1 MARQKVKAEKTA
13 MRAENGMS
21 LPEFTAEILV
31 PTAVVGFLGN
41 WVYTN
46 TKFLYDKNQAVALAS
61 YASEMI
67 YHDGDFEE
75 MKMCQNEYRR
85 KLGIG
90 PKRRK
95 MLTSYLEQY
104 AKKKVVSPQAISSLS
119 YVFSLY
125 NLSEKDAAK
134 VIVKAA
140 ENLSTQP
147 ASRSK
152 LLFFGEHI
160 LKSPEGQTELQ
171 PIRDMLSSAYR
182 SGGPEIVANAQ
193 KTIGQAA
200 YKNAVIAAGSE
211 QTSLTVGWELLGL
224 TKDEAENVFEKC
236 KSDGYESDAMKLYG
250 GPQQEFDEKGR
261 KIDARSKLM
270 DKEDEDSASDGPTGS
285 IFECGNCGYTLF
297 PAKGREFKF
306 FPDDFKCP
314 ECGAAKDQ
322 FIGRN

>member
-1 MARQKVKAEKTA
+1 MLKSAEHDFYDQVTSEGVSMVGKRRVTTAIMPQSSEVTDSVQFVSTVMEDTEVEVTVEDEMEAMEDEDESLEESTSTTTASDNSFSYKPEDAEIAARKLAKEMRKEENKMARQKVKAEKTA

-104 AKKKVVSPQAISSLS
+104 AKKKVVSPQAI
-119 YVFSLY
+119 
-125 NLSEKDAAK
+125 
-134 VIVKAA
+134 
-140 ENLSTQP
+140 
-147 ASRSK
+147 R
-152 LLFFGEHI
+152 
-160 LKSPEGQTELQ
+160 
-171 PIRDMLSSAYR
+171 
-182 SGGPEIVANAQ
+182 
-193 KTIGQAA
+193 
-200 YKNAVIAAGSE
+200 
-211 QTSLTVGWELLGL
+211 
-224 TKDEAENVFEKC
+224 
-236 KSDGYESDAMKLYG
+236 
-250 GPQQEFDEKGR
+250 
-261 KIDARSKLM
+261 
-270 DKEDEDSASDGPTGS
+270 
-285 IFECGNCGYTLF
+285 
-297 PAKGREFKF
+297 
-306 FPDDFKCP
+306 
-314 ECGAAKDQ
+314 
-322 FIGRN
+322 